1 MSKKIDTGKKILS
14 LLDKLTDKK
23 VKESKKNTIDSERVA
38 EALEEKLIDDPYYL
52 EDMEPEEYQDL
63 MDSLPPKLQDRFSNL
78 DFADDMYESQS
89 FKVES
94 LDPKEAAG
102 SMELFQGGDEVRS
115 YIQNL
120 NAGQQRQFVDALS
133 TEDRDFY
140 KTILEDEIDFG
151 PREPKNV
158 GGSML
163 MPSKRKAY
171 GKGDLVKKIINKV
184 SGKKNNNDD
193 TPEAIDPDFSIVI
206 KKAPPKVPKKLT
218 PRQQEEAEYRAFEK
232 ENKQYLKAQALI
244 HKDEQRGISRWSFEK
259 GPEVL
264 RRSYM
269 PKGSTKFNYAF
280 KKAWM
285 NEDKFFKVEG
295 EVYNVDELIEKSK
308 YENKAEGGS
317 MLMPPEREN
326 YRVGR
331 LAKKIKN
338 VGSDILEEA
347 NKHVN
352 DLRNEATP
360 DQKKIAPVTKSQRA
374 TRDTGRK
381 AATATA
387 VGATVLRI
395 GEFVFDNIN
404 SEDIPKI
411 VEAAKADGINVE
423 VVDERI
429 NPSDYPVY
437 EKGSDSAKEFRK
449 LQKEAKQVGAAFFDY
464 EGRSYNTM
472 EKKNKGGMTKYAEGS
487 LMVPPEMEEMPEDT
501 YDNIPPEEMA
511 EAQASQLPDDEME
524 NKYLDFV
531 MSEALD
537 MEEQEYLMSVL
548 ETDARL
554 NGIFDKVMDV
564 AGEFSGEGEVDGPG
578 TGVSDSIP
586 ARLSDGEF
594 VFTRKATDQL
604 GADQLQTMMD
614 DAERAYDGGMM
625 KSKMQKAFGGLTN
638 DPMDTEKTYMDSMQ
652 NTEEE
657 IKRQMIKA
665 NRTPSVYSNL
675 G

>member
-38 EALEEKLIDDPYYL
+38 EALEEKLMDDPYYL

-63 MDSLPPKLQDRFSNL
+63 MDSLPPKLQARFNGD

-94 LDPKEAAG
+94 LDPEEAAG

-163 MPSKRKAY
+163 MP
-171 GKGDLVKKIINKV
+171 
-184 SGKKNNNDD
+184 
-193 TPEAIDPDFSIVI
+193 
-206 KKAPPKVPKKLT
+206 
-218 PRQQEEAEYRAFEK
+218 
-232 ENKQYLKAQALI
+232 
-244 HKDEQRGISRWSFEK
+244 
-259 GPEVL
+259 
-264 RRSYM
+264 
-269 PKGSTKFNYAF
+269 
-280 KKAWM
+280 
-285 NEDKFFKVEG
+285 
-295 EVYNVDELIEKSK
+295 
-308 YENKAEGGS
+308 
-317 MLMPPEREN
+317 PEREN
-326 YRVGR
+326 YRFGR
-331 LAKKIKN
+331 LATKIKN

-352 DLRNEATP
+352 DLKNEATP
-360 DQKKIAPVTKSQRA
+360 DQKNIAPVTKSQRA